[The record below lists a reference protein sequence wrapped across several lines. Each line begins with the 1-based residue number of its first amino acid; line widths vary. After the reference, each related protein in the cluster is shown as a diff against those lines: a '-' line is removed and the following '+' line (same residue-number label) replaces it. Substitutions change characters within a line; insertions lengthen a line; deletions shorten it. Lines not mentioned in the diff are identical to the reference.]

1 MKVITVTLARYRQST
16 ELEVAGN
23 PQASSVK
30 PPPRPAENWQVSQ
43 VTRPMVVWA
52 VLSGLLIFGFLL
64 MPAQGMA
71 SALTFTAVS
80 LGSVLLVVHSAA
92 TRPLFARWAW
102 VWLAVGMALWAFAE
116 FARRLNLAA
125 DLTTST
131 PSVYDLLHLAAYIPM
146 IVAAVLFIRL
156 RRGRG
161 DATKVTDTLIVLVVG
176 ALMITLT
183 VLNRIM
189 TNPVF
194 GPNEVSV
201 LAAAAILDVLLVSV
215 VVRLWFASRNTT
227 NRGIRILAAAFLSL
241 LVSDVI
247 CGYLA
252 AKTHEV
258 SLLTATHTGT
268 DALYLLFFALA
279 GLAAIDPLSE
289 DEPPG
294 ETAAIGN
301 GRGRVLALLVLCMLA
316 PPLMLLSFDLELS
329 TYETFLLLGLTG
341 LLTVLI
347 TLRISLLLLDYR
359 TLVSRGS
366 TLLSISQELGGA
378 GDEEQVAARVP
389 EWVSSLA
396 GSSPS
401 HVLEGHLENGS
412 LANDAELPNPA
423 LVEELRL
430 PVKADAAL
438 VVDSLHPMDP
448 PLHTTMEA
456 LAQNVGMT
464 LERLELGRQLMEEH
478 AALRVES
485 LLAQSLDVVAVV
497 AETGRIQYVTPAIA
511 ALTGLEREALVG
523 TPWRTLFS
531 ERDAADGLLARARE
545 SGTGKGPLT
554 TGDGTGRVK
563 HIDVLARW
571 LPEQGG
577 YVVTHHDVT
586 ERHDLQEALRQ
597 QAFHDAL
604 TGLSNRVVFR
614 DQLARAILRSRR
626 SPMDFAVMMIDLD
639 DFKHVNDSLGHPA
652 GDELLRTV
660 ARRLTECL
668 REGDT
673 AARLGGDEFAVIL
686 DNTWAASDAGQVAAR
701 ILAAISAPI
710 MLGTTEVAVGASIGV
725 AIGNANT
732 HDAEELERNADLAL
746 YQAKYS
752 GKDRYQLYEPGL
764 HADAVHR
771 LAMTTELRKALE
783 GDEIAVAYQ
792 PIVDV
797 ATGGIAGVE
806 ALARWHHPTRG
817 LLAPADFIGIA
828 ESSGLIARLGAR
840 VMEQA
845 FEQSARWQREHPT
858 HSELRMSVNVSGR
871 QLTRD
876 TFVAEVAQLL
886 ARSELDPASVLL
898 EITESVLLPGEGV
911 AYERLA
917 ELHDLG
923 VRVYID
929 DWGTGWSSLR
939 HLDSLPVSGLKLAGE
954 FVADLSGER
963 HSGLAKAVLDLSNS
977 LGLESVIAEGVEVP
991 EQLAVLRRL
1000 GYQLCQG
1007 YLTGTPQDADETG
1020 ALLATTAAA
1029 TWPQAPARASIAVP
1043 PGGSA
1048 GQA

>member
-1 MKVITVTLARYRQST
+1 M
-16 ELEVAGN
+16 
-23 PQASSVK
+23 
-30 PPPRPAENWQVSQ
+30 
-43 VTRPMVVWA
+43 TRPMLVWTF
-52 VLSGLLIFGFLL
+52 VSGLLVAGFLV
-64 MPAQGMA
+64 MPAGMA
-71 SALTFTAVS
+71 SALTFTIVS
-80 LGSVLLVVHSAA
+80 VGSVLVVVHSVV

-102 VWLAVGMALWAFAE
+102 AWLALGMALWAFAE

-125 DLTTST
+125 DLTTSV
-131 PSVYDLLHLAAYIPM
+131 PSVYDLLHLAAYLPM

-176 ALMITLT
+176 ALVITLT

-227 NRGIRILAAAFLSL
+227 NRGIRILAAAFLAL
-241 LVSDVI
+241 LLSDVI
-247 CGYLA
+247 SGYLTA
-252 AKTHEV
+252 RAHEV
-258 SLLTATHTGT
+258 SLLTATYKGT

-294 ETAAIGN
+294 ESEAVGS

-316 PPLMLLSFDLELS
+316 PPLMLLSFDLALS

-366 TLLSISQELGGA
+366 TLLAISQELSA
-378 GDEEQVAARVP
+378 VGDESQVAARVP
-389 EWVSSLA
+389 DWVSSLA

-401 HVLEGHLENGS
+401 HVTDGHLEDQPESDGS
-412 LANDAELPNPA
+412 TEG
-423 LVEELRL
+423 VEELRL
-430 PVKADAAL
+430 PVVTGSSL
-438 VVDSLHPMDP
+438 VVESLHPLDP
-448 PLHTTMEA
+448 PLHTSMEV

-464 LERLELGRQLMEEH
+464 FERLELGRRLVEEH
-478 AALRVES
+478 AAVRVES

-497 AETGRIQYVTPAIA
+497 DESERIQYITPAIRN
-511 ALTGLEREALVG
+511 LTGLDRDALVG
-523 TPWRTLFS
+523 TPWHTLFQ
-531 ERDAADGLLARARE
+531 EREAADALLARARE

-554 TGDGTGRVK
+554 TGDGTGKVN
-563 HIDVLARW
+563 HVDVLARW
-571 LPEQGG
+571 VPEQGG

-586 ERHDLQEALRQ
+586 ERHELQEALRQ

-614 DQLARAILRSRR
+614 DQLSRALVRSRR

-652 GDELLRTV
+652 GDALLQTV
-660 ARRLTECL
+660 AARLLECL

-686 DNTWAASDAGQVAAR
+686 DNTWSVSDATQVAQR
-701 ILAAISAPI
+701 ILESISQPV

-732 HDAEELERNADLAL
+732 ADAQELERNADLAL
-746 YQAKYS
+746 YQAKYG

-764 HADAVHR
+764 HADAVLR

-783 GDEIAVAYQ
+783 NDEIDVAYQ

-797 ATGGIAGVE
+797 TTGGIAGVE

-817 LLAPADFIGIA
+817 LLAPKDFIGIA

-840 VMEQA
+840 VMEKA
-845 FEQSARWQREHPT
+845 LAQSAVWQ
-858 HSELRMSVNVSGR
+858 HSYRGHRELRMSVNVSGR

-876 TFVAEVAQLL
+876 TFVSEVAELL
-886 ARSELDPASVLL
+886 RTTDLDPATVVL

-911 AYERLA
+911 AYQRLA

-923 VRVYID
+923 VKVYID

-939 HLDSLPVSGLKLAGE
+939 HLDSLPVSGLKLAAE
-954 FVADLSGER
+954 FVADLPGER
-963 HSGLAKAVLDLSNS
+963 HSGLAKAVLDLSRS

-991 EQLAVLRRL
+991 EQLQVLADL
-1000 GYQLCQG
+1000 GYRLCQG
-1007 YLTGTPQDADETG
+1007 YLTGTPQDADETA
-1020 ALLATTAAA
+1020 ALLATSTSAA
-1029 TWPQAPARASIAVP
+1029 WPEAPGRERMLT
-1043 PGGSA
+1043 GGDGGEPA
-1048 GQA
+1048 